1 MKQKLIFL
9 LVCLAGFLTAGAQ
22 KYVYEIGDEIT
33 TNTGKYIVKGA
44 NIISNPS
51 FDDGTTGWIAG
62 DGTDLS
68 DSYFDVPTSGG
79 ADGGAYLKALGGAG
93 SGGAQSIRTSF
104 PITAGKTYLF
114 SCWAYRT
121 NNGGNVQYSSLHLA
135 NSDRG
140 TDSQIA
146 TINYVQN
153 QWTQT
158 ETIFEAGE
166 YTFLT
171 VNFRWLDS
179 ASSFD
184 CFSLMEVEL
193 SGEIVLDRL
202 TEAIATA
209 EARLEA
215 TEEGN
220 DPGQFTT
227 ATRQALQ
234 TAINAAKAVLAAPAS
249 QEAVNQAVTDLNA
262 AVSTYNKNVNPPFQV
277 GKQYMF
283 LLYPNQE
290 VALSSGGD
298 GGTVKVQPLDE
309 DDMTQVFTFVPVPD
323 GAEAAGYNMKD
334 GNGNYIYRSGSW
346 DTKARAEQDLTKSVA
361 IFTIIDRGTYVQI
374 HSEQYDNVMGVDN
387 TSPGSAVYSN
397 KGGTGNNNRWI
408 LKEYVPADQRDAEY
422 NFNNLLNKAQGEIS
436 GISSSA
442 IGNGLFQYSK
452 SAYDAYAAA
461 IAASQ
466 QMTDFVAAKEYLQAA
481 MDEFAANAV
490 NKPNPEAEYIITQSS
505 GSHLGY
511 LEDNTHGVLSDA
523 SEPFKIVAAETTGA
537 YYLQHIA
544 SGKYLAKSGSSAW
557 DTTWEEEKGNNTA
570 QWTIAQYSEG
580 IYTIQNVS
588 NKGHLGSDATTAGSS
603 LYCDKS
609 ASAENSHW
617 TITENSVA
625 GIVDGVIAKAQELL
639 ESAEVGTEYYQVPQ
653 SAVDALQA
661 AIDKAN
667 NDKKTATIATA
678 GEIVAALNEAMSVF
692 RNSYNPMGD
701 FDTELTYYIQHY
713 GGAVLTAVEEG
724 NATITTL
731 VEEGK
736 PADAQKIYL
745 EKVGSSYYVKS
756 VANETYLS
764 VSGTYD
770 TRWLSEP
777 DETSLFNIVQLSG
790 KYLGL
795 YNVSKGTYFGTDATA
810 NGSKVYSDKSGVQN
824 SYWLVITYQDL
835 DRTLFN
841 EAVEAAQAYAESMVE
856 GYKVGEYMPNVI
868 SEYAEVITN
877 AQAAS
882 KKAADQEVLNQMAAD
897 LKATIDA
904 YKAKANS
911 ENMASEYLSL
921 VIAQAEAEAA
931 AVTVGMDKGQYQQT
945 VLDAFQKAIGSA
957 KIASDAEKAIANLN
971 QARETFRNS
980 ANSIDRSALKSAIAA
995 AESAIG
1001 GAVVGDCNGNY
1012 PQEALDA
1019 YSTALADA
1027 KVVYNDINK
1036 TQDEVAQA
1044 AEALKSA
1051 AADFAG
1057 EKVVIDF
1064 SLLRDNITAAQKT
1077 LTDNAQFKGEGP
1089 GTFPESSFTA
1099 LQQAI
1104 EEAQTFVNSTTAN
1117 QQAVDDAAD
1126 KLVEAIDAFD
1136 ESFVPVDYSELEAL
1150 LDAAKSA
1157 LESYRS
1163 FMAADDI
1170 EELEYAI
1177 GVGEEAMK
1185 SRLQSDVNRA
1195 VKILNRDY
1203 QLFNSIATA
1212 IDSIMAGNK
1221 VEGARIFNLNG
1232 AIVSGVPAKGV
1243 YIIQMNVEGRVITK
1257 KFMVK

>member
-1 MKQKLIFL
+1 MKQRLIFL

-62 DGTDLS
+62 DGSDLS
-68 DSYFDVPTSGG
+68 DSYFDVPATGG
-79 ADGGAYLKALGGAG
+79 ADGGPYLKALSGAG
-93 SGGAQSIRTSF
+93 SGSNKSIKTSF
-104 PITAGKTYLF
+104 PITSGKTYYF
-114 SCWAYRT
+114 SCWALRT
-121 NNGGNVQYSSLHLA
+121 NNGGNMQYSRLYLA
-135 NSDRG
+135 RNERG
-140 TDSQIA
+140 TDNQIA
-146 TINYVQN
+146 TVKYVQN
-153 QWTQT
+153 EWAQT

-166 YTFLT
+166 YSFFT
-171 VNFRWLDS
+171 VNLGWLDS

-184 CFSLMEVEL
+184 CFTLLEVESSDEIMTDKL
-193 SGEIVLDRL
+193 SD
-202 TEAIATA
+202 AIAAA

-234 TAINAAKAVLAAPAS
+234 TAIDAAKAVLAAAAS

-298 GGTVKVQPLDE
+298 GGTVRVQPLDE
-309 DDMTQVFTFVPVPD
+309 EDLTQVFTFELVPED
-323 GAEAAGYNMKD
+323 AAAAGYNMKD
-334 GNGNYIYRSGSW
+334 GNGNYVYRSGSW
-346 DTKARAEQDLTKSVA
+346 DTKSRAEQDLTNAAA
-361 IFTIIDRGTYVQI
+361 IFTVIDRGSYVQI

-387 TSPGSAVYSN
+387 TTPGSAVYSN
-397 KGGTGNNNRWI
+397 KSGTGNNNRWI

-422 NFNNLLNKAQGEIS
+422 NFNNLLNKAQNELNS
-436 GISSSA
+436 ISSSA

-452 SAYDAYAAA
+452 SAYDAYSDA
-461 IAASQ
+461 IAVSQ
-466 QMTDFVAAKEYLQAA
+466 QMTDFVAAKEYLQSA

-490 NKPNPEAEYIITQSS
+490 NKPNPEAEYVITQVS
-505 GSHLGY
+505 GAHIGC
-511 LEDNTHGVLSDA
+511 LEDNTHGVLSDE
-523 SEPFKIVAAETTGA
+523 SETFKIVAAEAAGA
-537 YYLQHIA
+537 YYLQHVTT
-544 SGKYLAKSGSSAW
+544 GKYLAKSGSSSW
-557 DTTWEEEKGNNTA
+557 DTTWEEETGNNTA
-570 QWTIAQYSEG
+570 QWAIAQYGEG
-580 IYTIQNVS
+580 IYTIQNLS
-588 NKGHLGSDATTAGSS
+588 NKGYLGSDATTAGSS

-617 TITENSVA
+617 TIIENSVS
-625 GIVDGVIAKAQELL
+625 GIVDGAIEKAEQLL
-639 ESAEVGTEYYQVPQ
+639 ANTEVGSEYYQVPQ
-653 SAVDALQA
+653 SAADALQE
-661 AIDKAN
+661 AINKAKSDKQNATLE
-667 NDKKTATIATA
+667 TASK
-678 GEIVAALNEAMSVF
+678 IVAELNEAISIF
-692 RNSYNPMGD
+692 RNSFNPMGD

-756 VANETYLS
+756 VTNETYLS

-790 KYLGL
+790 KYIGL
-795 YNVSKGTYFGTDATA
+795 YNISKGTYFGTDATA
-810 NGSKVYSDKSGVQN
+810 SGNKVYSDKNAVEN

-856 GYKVGEYMPNVI
+856 GYKVGEYMPDVI

-882 KKAADQEVLNQMAAD
+882 KKAADQESLNQMAAD
-897 LKATIDA
+897 LKASIDI
-904 YKAKANS
+904 YIAKANS
-911 ENMASEYLSL
+911 ENRASDYLK
-921 VIAQAEAEAA
+921 IIIEQAEAEAA
-931 AVTVGMDKGQYQQT
+931 IATVGVDKGQYQQT
-945 VLDAFQKAIGSA
+945 VLDAFKKAIGSA
-957 KIASDAEKAIANLN
+957 KISSDAEKAIANLN

-980 ANSIDRSALKSAIAA
+980 ANSIDRSALKSAIAT
-995 AESAIG
+995 AESAIN
-1001 GAVVGDCNGNY
+1001 GAVVGDANGNY
-1012 PQEALDA
+1012 PQGALDT
-1019 YSTALADA
+1019 YKLALTEAQTI
-1027 KVVYNDINK
+1027 YGDINK
-1036 TQDEVAQA
+1036 TQEEVEQA
-1044 AEALKSA
+1044 TEALNNA
-1051 AADFAG
+1051 AAVFAAQ
-1057 EKVVIDF
+1057 KVVIDYA
-1064 SLLRDNITAAQKT
+1064 LLKETITSAQKT
-1077 LTDNAQFKGEGP
+1077 INDNNALKGEGS
-1089 GTFPESSFTA
+1089 GTYPESAFTA

-1104 EEAQTFVNSTTAN
+1104 EEAQTYVTSTTAN
-1117 QQAVDDAAD
+1117 QQAVDAAAD
-1126 KLVEAIDAFD
+1126 KLVEAIDAF
-1136 ESFVPVDYSELEAL
+1136 EASFVPVDYSELEAL

-1221 VEGARIFNLNG
+1221 VEGTRIYNLNG

>member
-33 TNTGKYIVKGA
+33 TNTGKYIVKGS

-51 FDDGTTGWIAG
+51 FDNGTTGWIAG
-62 DGTDLS
+62 DGTELS
-68 DSYFDVPTSGG
+68 DSYFDVPASGG

-104 PITAGKTYLF
+104 PINSGKTYLF
-114 SCWAYRT
+114 SCWAHRT
-121 NNGGNVQYSSLHLA
+121 NNAGNVQYSTLHLA

-140 TDSQIA
+140 TDSQIT

-158 ETIFEAGE
+158 ETVFEAGE
-166 YTFLT
+166 YTYLT

-184 CFSLMEVEL
+184 CFSLVEVEL
-193 SGEIVLDRL
+193 SSELVTGRL
-202 TEAIATA
+202 EEAIATA
-209 EARLEA
+209 EARLDA
-215 TEEGN
+215 TEEGSE
-220 DPGQFTT
+220 PGQFTT
-227 ATRQALQ
+227 ETRQALQ
-234 TAINAAKAVLAAPAS
+234 SAIDAAKNVLNNATS
-249 QEAVNQAVTDLNA
+249 QEEVNQAVNDLNN
-262 AVSTYNKNVNPPFQV
+262 AVTTYNKNVNPPFKL

-334 GNGNYIYRSGSW
+334 GNGNYVYRSGSW

-374 HSEQYDNVMGVDN
+374 HSEQYDNVFGVDN
-387 TSPGSAVYSN
+387 TSAGSAVYSN
-397 KGGTGNNNRWI
+397 KSGTGNNNCWI
-408 LKEYVPADQRDAEY
+408 MKEFVPADQRDAEY
-422 NFNNLLNKAQGEIS
+422 NFNNLLAKAQGELNS
-436 GISSSA
+436 ISSSA

-461 IAASQ
+461 IEASV
-466 QMTDFVAAKEYLQAA
+466 QMTDFVAAKDYLQAA

-490 NKPNPEAEYIITQSS
+490 NKPNPDAEYVITQSS
-505 GSHLGY
+505 GAHVGY
-511 LEDNTHGVLSDA
+511 LEDNTHGVLSDQN
-523 SEPFKIVAAETTGA
+523 ETFKIIAAEAIGA
-537 YYLQHIA
+537 YYLQHVA

-557 DTTWEEEKGNNTA
+557 DTTWEEEMGNSTA

-609 ASAENSHW
+609 ASADNSHW
-617 TITENSVA
+617 VITENSVA

-661 AIDKAN
+661 AIDKAVA
-667 NDKKTATIATA
+667 DKKTATIETAAT
-678 GEIVAALNEAMSVF
+678 IVDDLNEAMSIF
-692 RNSYNPMGD
+692 RNSFNPMGD
-701 FDTELTYYIQHY
+701 FDTDLTYYIQHY
-713 GGAVLTAVEEG
+713 GGAVLTAVESG

-736 PADAQKIYL
+736 PADAQKMYL
-745 EKVGSSYYVKS
+745 EKTGSGYYVKS
-756 VANETYLS
+756 VTNETYLS

-795 YNVSKGTYFGTDATA
+795 YNISKGTYFGTDATA

-841 EAVEAAQAYAESMVE
+841 EALEAAQTYAESMVE
-856 GYKVGEYMPNVI
+856 GYKVGEYMPDVI
-868 SEYAEVITN
+868 SEYADVIAN
-877 AQAAS
+877 AQTAS
-882 KKAADQEVLNQMAAD
+882 KKAPDQESLDQMAAD
-897 LKATIDA
+897 LKATIDT
-904 YKAKANS
+904 YTAKANS
-911 ENMASEYLSL
+911 ADRAPEYLEII
-921 VIAQAEAEAA
+921 IAQAEAEAA
-931 AVTVGMDKGQYQQT
+931 AVTVGMDKGQYQQS
-945 VLDAFQKAIGSA
+945 VLDAFKKAIGSA
-957 KIASDAEKAIANLN
+957 KISSDAVKAIADLN
-971 QARETFRNS
+971 EARETFKNS
-980 ANSIDRSALKSAIAA
+980 ANSIDRSALKSAIATAETAIA
-995 AESAIG
+995 A
-1001 GAVVGDCNGNY
+1001 AVVGDANGNY

-1019 YSTALADA
+1019 YKDALTAAQS
-1027 KVVYNDINK
+1027 VYNDIAK

-1044 AEALKSA
+1044 AEVLRSA
-1051 AADFAG
+1051 ASDFAA
-1057 EKVVIDF
+1057 EKVVIDY
-1064 SLLRDNITAAQKT
+1064 SLLRENITTAQKT

-1089 GTFPESSFTA
+1089 GTFPESAFTA

-1104 EEAQTFVNSTTAN
+1104 EKAQTYVNSTTAN
-1117 QQAVDDAAD
+1117 QQAVDAAAD
-1126 KLVEAIDAFD
+1126 ELVEAIDAFD

-1150 LDAAKSA
+1150 LEAAKSA

-1177 GVGEEAMK
+1177 GVGEEAMN

-1203 QLFNSIATA
+1203 ELFNSIATA

-1221 VEGARIFNLNG
+1221 VEGTRIYSLNG
-1232 AIVSGVPAKGV
+1232 SLVSGVPTKGV